1 MPTVKELQQLLREK
15 GLKISGRKDEL
26 IARLAGVVLQ
36 KSLIDKC
43 SGKKC
48 QDNKVCNPETGRC
61 VNATGKIGKKM
72 VAKVLSPP
80 KKVLSPPKKVLS
92 EKNIKKLVIME
103 KAYEKSNQ
111 IVPTIAK
118 LSKILAK
125 WKKDVISP
133 DLKKKILDFAE
144 DDNEKIYMFKSI
156 VQKAF
161 PNKKIKDTDLAFIII
176 FSSLCFPFFKSCLIP
191 KTIIFSS
198 F

>member
-72 VAKVLSPP
+72 AA
-80 KKVLSPPKKVLS
+80 KVLSPPKKVLS

-176 FSSLCFPFFKSCLIP
+176 FSSSIKRALGKELFD
-191 KTIIFSS
+191 TIEYSISRTQT
-198 F
+198 